1 MPLLK
6 RGPEI
11 HPPALLDA
19 DQNFAPWFVA
29 YTRGRQ
35 EKALARHLLPLGV
48 PFYLPLSEKVTRRPG
63 RTLTSYLP
71 LFPGYVFLRGGP
83 VERIAALRSNLIV
96 RVLEVADQSLLGEEL
111 RSLRRLQ
118 LAGADLSPLPF
129 FAAGD
134 PVRVTAGPFSGCLG
148 TVLREHGHRRL
159 VVSVSILQRSV
170 AVELDRES
178 VTAASTKLESVRGAA
193 VA

>member
-1 MPLLK
+1 LPLLK

-11 HPPALLDA
+11 FPPALFDA
-19 DQNFAPWFVA
+19 DGGPGWFVA

-35 EKALARHLLPLGV
+35 EKALARHLLPLSI
-48 PFYLPLSEKVTRRPG
+48 PFYLPLSEKVTRRSG
-63 RTLTSYLP
+63 RTFTSYLP
-71 LFPGYVFLRGGP
+71 LFPGYVFLRGSAAQ
-83 VERIAALRSNLIV
+83 RIAALRSNLIV
-96 RVLEVADQSLLGEEL
+96 RVLEVADQRLLGEEL
-111 RSLRRLQ
+111 RTLRRFQ
-118 LAGADLSPLPF
+118 LAGVNLSPLPT
-129 FAAGD
+129 FAPGD

-148 TVLREHGHRRL
+148 TVVRDQGQLRL

-178 VTAASTKLESVRGAA
+178 VAAASTKLELVRGSA